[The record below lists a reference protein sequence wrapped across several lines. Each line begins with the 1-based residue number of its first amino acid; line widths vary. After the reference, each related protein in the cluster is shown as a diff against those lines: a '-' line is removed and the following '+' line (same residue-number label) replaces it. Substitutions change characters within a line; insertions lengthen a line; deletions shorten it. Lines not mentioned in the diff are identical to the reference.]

1 MEVTMCQEMMYRL
14 LQGAIHCNCIPP
26 TSKLVTFSEMN
37 DNLPALQHETGPV
50 RLRLTFT
57 DS

>member
-1 MEVTMCQEMMYRL
+1 MEVTMCQEMMYGL
-14 LQGAIHCNCIPP
+14 LQGAIPCNCIAP
-26 TSKLVTFSEMN
+26 TSKLVAFSEMD
-37 DNLPALQHETGPV
+37 DNLPALQHEKGPF